1 MKTIRW
7 WGLATFFGLILII
20 TLMWYLLAPIFVKST
35 LENLGSEALGAKVE
49 VGDVDLTLFPVSVSI
64 KQLAATDPQQP
75 MQNIFES
82 KKIQFS
88 VDTGSLL
95 WKKIVID
102 KLVLTG
108 VRTAT
113 KRETSGAI
121 KGGRQTTQVIEKA
134 MDSIIPD
141 LENVAVGE
149 LVAKADLVTLK
160 RVEQLKDS
168 QKKLSQEWDAALDK
182 EAFDK
187 RVEIIKTEYQRLSER
202 AKKNKLN
209 IVKDRKEWKKL
220 NKSID
225 IERKQITSLSSK
237 LKADKKMLSAQ
248 LQSVKNGPADDM
260 NAVMNKMGVGNG
272 VEGLVDRFIGPQ
284 YTPWI
289 VKAVEIV
296 KSVKPA
302 KGEGS
307 EEQLA
312 IQLGD
317 KVYFKDHHLFPDI
330 LIKNIEL
337 SGNEQ
342 GWEIDGKGF
351 DLGYLPWLTGNPAKL
366 DIHLGGKGQAR
377 LNIIS
382 DWVSSSEMSTKVSS
396 EVENWPIESMQF
408 MQTDTGSWVLN
419 SGNLTADI
427 KGNITL
433 EKINLTA
440 KFSIDSPVLNVP
452 DNISDWQ
459 KSLATSINNENKIDF
474 KLTASGPITEPAISL
489 DSSIEKLFISA
500 IGDKI
505 KKQTDK
511 YKEKVK
517 QSIKEKVGD
526 ISSLDNFDDNF
537 AQWQSRM
544 GEHDNLLKGMTGKL

>member
-7 WGLATFFGLILII
+7 WGLAAFFGLILIT
-20 TLMWYLLAPIFVKST
+20 TLMWYLLAPMVVKST
-35 LENLGSEALGAKVE
+35 LENLGTEALGAKVE

-82 KKIQFS
+82 EHIQFA
-88 VDTGSLL
+88 VDSGSLL

-108 VRTAT
+108 VKTAT

-121 KGGRQTTQVIEKA
+121 EGGRQTTQVIEKA
-134 MDSIIPD
+134 MDSMIPD
-141 LENVAVGE
+141 MENIDVDD

-168 QKKLSQEWDAALDK
+168 QTKLSQEWETALDK

-187 RVEIIKTEYQRLSER
+187 RTDIIKTEYQRLSER

-209 IVKDRKEWKKL
+209 MVKDRKEWKKL

-225 IERKQITSLSSK
+225 IERKKITSLSSK
-237 LKADKKMLSAQ
+237 LKTDKKMLSEQ

-260 NAVMNKMGVGNG
+260 NAMMNKMGVSNG

-289 VKAVEIV
+289 IKAVDIV
-296 KSVKPA
+296 KSFKPA
-302 KGEGS
+302 EGENS

-330 LIKNIEL
+330 LIKNIVL
-337 SGNEQ
+337 SGDEQ

-366 DIHLGGKGQAR
+366 DINLGGKGQAS

-382 DWVSSSEMSTKVSS
+382 DWVSSSEMSTNVSS
-396 EVENWPIESMQF
+396 DVESWPLESMQF
-408 MQTDTGSWVLN
+408 MQTDAGSWVLN

-440 KFSIDSPVLNVP
+440 KFSIDSPVLNAP

-459 KSLATSINNENKIDF
+459 KSLATSVNNENKIDF
-474 KLTASGPITEPAISL
+474 KLTASGSITKPDISL

-505 KKQTDK
+505 KQKTDK
-511 YKEKVK
+511 YREKIT
-517 QSIKEKVGD
+517 QSINDKVGD

-537 AQWQSRM
+537 AQWQSKM
-544 GEHDNLLKGMTGKL
+544 GEQDNLLKGMIGKF